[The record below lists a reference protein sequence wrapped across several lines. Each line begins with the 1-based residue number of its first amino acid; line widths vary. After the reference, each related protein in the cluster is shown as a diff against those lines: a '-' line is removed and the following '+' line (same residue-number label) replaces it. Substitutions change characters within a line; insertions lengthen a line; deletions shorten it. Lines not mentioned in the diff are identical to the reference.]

1 MTVRRLL
8 ARACAL
14 QAGALGLLVL
24 LALACGRGGE
34 PAPQTTAPPG
44 TATPARAPTVP
55 VVPPARETPQ
65 APATPDSSPTPQAVS
80 VEGPLLVL
88 SERVGVGEDP
98 DYRGTALRRIVIY
111 DVGSERYWT
120 AHEFRD
126 ARGDGEGLQ
135 PAVVRPAGT
144 ALLVL
149 SEGELRRAGLSGET
163 EAVLL
168 TGGAVREILVSP
180 DGANVAVMR
189 GTPGTLLVL
198 DALNGRELLRVGSDH
213 PALGALRG
221 GDRDGRL
228 ELVAWHADG
237 EAVSVTADGGARTA
251 VLSLGGDIRVLPP
264 NALVS
269 DDLRYAIRF
278 GETIEASAT
287 TGHAPVWESL
297 EVIDVATGLVIW
309 TISDEAGI
317 RPPPGDPPGW
327 IRSNAPGYATFSDGG
342 GTWVLDTNAGELL
355 TRTPALE
362 RLLGAPVRS
371 SCEQRAGYDRVG
383 PCYVQ
388 YDGRVVWEGALAWTH
403 YLGLIEVPGDLALEG
418 TAPVAAVRVRTPPGP
433 SSRSP
438 VAGPLLVYEVR
449 GYDEY
454 VADGSED
461 AAPSP
466 TTRLIAYD
474 AGTRRAWTLFEGAR
488 AAQPARG
495 GVVLSTDSPSSLL
508 YVLPDGEVVELGT
521 PGPFRVSPDGRM
533 VAVRRSD
540 GGDGARRTV
549 VLAIPSGEEL
559 LSLADEDVPASLGL
573 SLAGELTNWEVRL
586 AGTAVAGAWTS
597 DSGAVLLE
605 LHGIA
610 GQDRDAIG
618 VIAPL
623 GGGAN
628 AVRCHTR
635 DALSC
640 LSPGGRYLVAGR
652 AGGSDGYTESGWR
665 SVDIIEV
672 GADRVLRT
680 VESARPLTRGQWEW
694 TSDDYFAWSTE
705 LADLEGLRDGA
716 GEVSVLDVRTG
727 EIDVIDGAGYAAR
740 FHPPPRG
747 ATECPEH
754 PARACQ
760 ILLDGGTIMAGHWP
774 RIVGLVEFDPR
785 YPDWSSIFRFP
796 PVAAPPSGPFEAI
809 SVGWRGACAL
819 TPEGEAV
826 CWGNNSHGLEPVAG
840 R

>member
-44 TATPARAPTVP
+44 TATPAPAPTVP
-55 VVPPARETPQ
+55 VVPAARETPQ
-65 APATPDSSPTPQAVS
+65 APATPDPSPTPAAAPTPAPAPPPQAVS

-88 SERVGVGEDP
+88 SERVGVGVGVDP

-120 AHEFRD
+120 AHEYRD

-237 EAVSVTADGGARTA
+237 AAVSVTADGGARTA
-251 VLSLGGDIRVLPP
+251 VLSLGGDIGVLPP

-388 YDGRVVWEGALAWTH
+388 YDGRVAWEGALAWTH
-403 YLGLIEVPGDLALEG
+403 YVGLIEVPGDLALEG
-418 TAPVAAVRVRTPPGP
+418 AAPVAAGRVRTPPGP

-454 VADGSED
+454 VAGDSED

-495 GVVLSTDSPSSLL
+495 GVVLSADSRRSLL
-508 YVLPDGEVVELGT
+508 P
-521 PGPFRVSPDGRM
+521 PGPP
-533 VAVRRSD
+533 
-540 GGDGARRTV
+540 
-549 VLAIPSGEEL
+549 P
-559 LSLADEDVPASLGL
+559 
-573 SLAGELTNWEVRL
+573 
-586 AGTAVAGAWTS
+586 
-597 DSGAVLLE
+597 
-605 LHGIA
+605 
-610 GQDRDAIG
+610 
-618 VIAPL
+618 
-623 GGGAN
+623 
-628 AVRCHTR
+628 
-635 DALSC
+635 
-640 LSPGGRYLVAGR
+640 GRYA
-652 AGGSDGYTESGWR
+652 AISGSNLRSCALTE
-665 SVDIIEV
+665 
-672 GADRVLRT
+672 
-680 VESARPLTRGQWEW
+680 
-694 TSDDYFAWSTE
+694 
-705 LADLEGLRDGA
+705 
-716 GEVSVLDVRTG
+716 TG
-727 EIDVIDGAGYAAR
+727 EI
-740 FHPPPRG
+740 
-747 ATECPEH
+747 T
-754 PARACQ
+754 
-760 ILLDGGTIMAGHWP
+760 
-774 RIVGLVEFDPR
+774 
-785 YPDWSSIFRFP
+785 
-796 PVAAPPSGPFEAI
+796 
-809 SVGWRGACAL
+809 
-819 TPEGEAV
+819 
-826 CWGNNSHGLEPVAG
+826 CWGDISYAPTYPGP
-840 R
+840 